1 MEVRSIENIR
11 VSEFILKSRILNKGS
26 RNKYRTETMKNKKRE
41 QDELVHKSWKT
52 EDEDLFHG
60 FLKIKMEVNPMDSIV

>member
-1 MEVRSIENIR
+1 
-11 VSEFILKSRILNKGS
+11 
-26 RNKYRTETMKNKKRE
+26 MKNKKRE